1 MCFPIRCLCLSHV
14 VEVFGDC
21 KSTREEPI
29 DNFREDLIS
38 RISFLDNFREDLIC
52 LIIKCGLNRSSEN
65 RHIFNVPI
73 LIVSFSRTNR

>member
-1 MCFPIRCLCLSHV
+1 MFDWRRVCMCFSLRCLYLSHV

-38 RISFLDNFREDLIC
+38 RISFHDNFREDLIS
-52 LIIKCGLNRSSEN
+52 LTIEYEVNRFF
-65 RHIFNVPI
+65 RK
-73 LIVSFSRTNR
+73 